1 MRRLLAVFGTLSML
15 FSGQAAAQQ
24 IEPQWQAVLDK
35 ARGQEVFWNAW
46 GGGDVYNNYIDWV
59 AGRVAEE
66 YGVTLRHVKLGD
78 TAEAVRKVL
87 AERSAGRTTD
97 GAVDLIW
104 INGENFKTMKDNAL
118 LYGPFTDRLPNFK
131 LVDTDEKPTA
141 VLDFTVPTDGL
152 ESPWGMA
159 KLVFVY
165 DTAVLSEPP
174 TSIAAILEHAK
185 ANPGRITYPA
195 PPDFTGTTFLKQAL
209 YELVENPVD
218 LLSPAG
224 DNFDT
229 VTAPLWDYLDALS
242 PLMWREGRDFPKTG
256 TAQRQLLS
264 DGAVDLSY
272 SFNIGEASSAIAEGL
287 LPDTTRT
294 YVLDGGTIGNTHFVA
309 IPFNAAHK
317 EGAMVVANFLLSPE
331 AQARKAHPDIW
342 GEQTVLSMGR
352 LSDADRAR
360 FDDLPR
366 GVATLSDA
374 DLGKTLP
381 EPHPSWMVRI
391 EEAWLKRYGS

>member
-15 FSGQAAAQQ
+15 FCGSAAAQQ
-24 IEPQWQAVLDK
+24 PEPQWQTVLDK

-87 AERSAGRTTD
+87 AERSAGRSTD

-104 INGENFKTMKDNAL
+104 INGENFKTMKDSAL

-131 LVDTDEKPTA
+131 LVDTDEKPTT

-159 KLVFVY
+159 KLVFVH
-165 DTAVLSEPP
+165 DTAVLSDPP
-174 TSIAAILEHAK
+174 KSIAAILEHAK

-224 DNFDT
+224 ENFDA
-229 VTAPLWDYLDALS
+229 VTAPLWNYLDALS

-287 LPDTTRT
+287 LPDTART

-317 EGAMVVANFLLSPE
+317 DGAMVVANFLLSPE

-342 GEQTVLSMGR
+342 GEQTVLSMDR
-352 LSDADRAR
+352 LSDDDRAL
-360 FDDLPR
+360 FENLPR
-366 GVATLSDA
+366 GVATLSET